1 MRSRAVLLILLLFG
15 FSLSPLVS
23 SDSTIS
29 SSTTWSG
36 NVVLS
41 GNVTVDSSSTLVLE
55 PGTVVDAKTYWLQVD
70 GILEGTDSTFMTTE
84 TSTSLGSTGAGLWG
98 GISISSSG
106 SAVLSNV
113 SISGADS
120 ALEVHGDATIHDS
133 ITISN
138 SYIGFD
144 IGSSGVVDAK
154 NVTMTTI
161 DIQAVVNHGT
171 LSIDSG
177 LFTNT
182 ATGILSTMSLTA
194 EDVSFLNTGVA
205 IDIVSGSADV
215 TGLGLENVS
224 VGIGSDTGATT
235 DISSIYGQHVALLI
249 DGTDASDLT
258 VSNALLSGERLLW
271 GTMDAVSY
279 THLTLPTKRIV

>member
-1 MRSRAVLLILLLFG
+1 MRSRAVVLILLLFG
-15 FSLSPLVS
+15 LSLSPLVS

-29 SSTTWSG
+29 SGTTWSG

-144 IGSSGVVDAK
+144 IGSSGVVDA
-154 NVTMTTI
+154 
-161 DIQAVVNHGT
+161 
-171 LSIDSG
+171 
-177 LFTNT
+177 
-182 ATGILSTMSLTA
+182 
-194 EDVSFLNTGVA
+194 E
-205 IDIVSGSADV
+205 
-215 TGLGLENVS
+215 E
-224 VGIGSDTGATT
+224 
-235 DISSIYGQHVALLI
+235 
-249 DGTDASDLT
+249 
-258 VSNALLSGERLLW
+258 
-271 GTMDAVSY
+271 
-279 THLTLPTKRIV
+279 